1 MHGNL
6 FQDLPKQL
14 ENELFSTITDAS
26 GVKIERILS
35 QGQCSEPGFWYQ
47 QDQHEWVIV
56 LQGAAIL
63 RFDDD
68 PKTQLKTTQPET
80 TQSKETRPKEM
91 RLGPGDYLLI
101 PAGERHRVDWT
112 DPEQLT
118 IWLAVFFDDS
128 P

>member
-1 MHGNL
+1 MDGNL

-14 ENELFSTITDAS
+14 ENELFTTLAEAS

-35 QGQCSEPGFWYQ
+35 QGQSSAPGFWYR

-63 RFDDD
+63 RFDDG
-68 PKTQLKTTQPET
+68 PNPQLKA
-80 TQSKETRPKEM
+80 TRPKEM

-101 PAGERHRVDWT
+101 PAGERHRVEWT
-112 DPEQLT
+112 DPAQLT

-128 P
+128 PKLGRDDRR